1 MTFPITSHTGGPA
14 GRPENSQGYLGLF
27 RHREFRALWTGS
39 ALEVAATTTAGLGL
53 GTLVY
58 AQTGSPLLAAATMF
72 GPSLV
77 QLVGA
82 STLMSAADTHRPRH
96 ALTTVCIATTVALI
110 VQAALPLAP
119 WARLMVALA
128 GAFVLSIGGGLRWGL
143 LTEVLPSGQYALA
156 RSAMNISVGVM
167 QVLGFAIGGSLLHLL
182 GVEQVLWV
190 AVALAAL
197 AVLTTWTGVEDRRP
211 RRTGRTGLGETWRG
225 NRTVLTLPA
234 TRPLL
239 IALTIPNGLVAGCEA
254 LFVPYAGDAA
264 AALFVAAAAGMLIGD
279 VMVGR
284 ILNAERRR
292 ASARWLRWW
301 LALPFLLFIFGP
313 GTLVAALL
321 AGCACLGYA
330 ATLAQQE
337 LLVKLT
343 PPHLSGQVL
352 GAESAARAT
361 CQALGALLAG
371 TIAEMIQ
378 PGHAITVLAVV
389 SLLVC
394 AALTRPLARVTQP
407 DRRVRTT
414 RPDCPDHHRL
424 ATTQP
429 RRFRACENS
438 SSSSG

>member
-1 MTFPITSHTGGPA
+1 MTFPVDSHSSPVSSS
-14 GRPENSQGYLGLF
+14 ESSQGYLGLF

-39 ALEVAATTTAGLGL
+39 ALGVAAATMASLGL
-53 GTLVY
+53 GTLIY

-82 STLMSAADTHRPRH
+82 STLMSAADTLHPRH
-96 ALTTVCIATTVALI
+96 ALTVVSIATTVGLI
-110 VQAALPLAP
+110 LQATLPLAP

-143 LTEVLPSGQYALA
+143 LAEVLPFDQYALA

-197 AVLTTWTGVEDRRP
+197 AAPITWTGVEDRRP
-211 RRTGRTGLGETWRG
+211 RRPGRTGLAETWRG
-225 NRTVLTLPA
+225 NRLLLTVPS

-239 IALTIPNGLVAGCEA
+239 VALTIPNGLVAGCEA

-279 VMVGR
+279 VLVGR
-284 ILNAERRR
+284 VLNPERRR

-313 GTLVAALL
+313 GRPVAALL

-337 LLVKLT
+337 LLVELT
-343 PPHLSGQVL
+343 PAHLSGQVL

-361 CQALGALLAG
+361 CQGLGALLGGA
-371 TIAEMIQ
+371 IAEVIQ

-394 AALTRPLARVTQP
+394 AALTRPLAR
-407 DRRVRTT
+407 
-414 RPDCPDHHRL
+414 
-424 ATTQP
+424 ATQP
-429 RRFRACENS
+429 RPERFHHPAGTVLTTTN
-438 SSSSG
+438 